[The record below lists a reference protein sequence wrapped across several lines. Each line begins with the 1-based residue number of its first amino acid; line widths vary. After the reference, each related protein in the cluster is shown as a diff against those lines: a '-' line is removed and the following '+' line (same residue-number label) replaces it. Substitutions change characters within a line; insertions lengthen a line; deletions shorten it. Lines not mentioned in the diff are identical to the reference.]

1 MFLAE
6 NNIIYKLDQLTEK
19 YIEVCQGV
27 EIEEVMTD
35 VISYEK
41 IVRLKLFLSEGEVF
55 IEIPRKNFVQKEII
69 QELLKRG
76 LSINVRD
83 VNALISY
90 LFQCEKGALQTYYH
104 TQLGFHP
111 VKGSLVYLASQ
122 SVGGDVDSFSL
133 QYDRMQPKG
142 NEESWLKLIE
152 TEVIGHP
159 ALELVLVIGYSAML
173 VGRLSHLI
181 GYSNLLILLH
191 NETSSGKT
199 TALKL
204 MASIY
209 GNPDIGKRGI
219 IGTLDTTDNALIDSV
234 CDKNGFP
241 ILLDEAMIEQGK
253 NWSNLIYRME
263 AGSERARL
271 NQDITAR
278 QLRSWNTTII
288 MTSESSMLEN
298 SSNHGGLNIRLF
310 EIKKAFTDSAEH
322 SNRILRGIS
331 AHHGYGFFDFAGTLL
346 NSEEEVLAS
355 LYNRRKEMLC
365 NRVLHKN
372 ALTIRIMEKLAVL
385 SATAV
390 ILKKMIKIN
399 IDVDAIDNE
408 IIAIHDEIA
417 NRRELD
423 DEALQYFKQW
433 LLENKNNFDKEA
445 IYRNGQKNHSLSKI
459 SVGNT
464 FGKIYTDEGGTIFEV
479 VISTKKLREVFS
491 NTRFPSPTVIF
502 KAWKNKNI
510 IINCDAGRLDTKR
523 TISGIS
529 TRVYIIQFPKE
540 DATTPSDNVEE
551 AKSVHQDTEEEETD
565 EYED

>member
-1 MFLAE
+1 
-6 NNIIYKLDQLTEK
+6 
-19 YIEVCQGV
+19 
-27 EIEEVMTD
+27 MTD

-55 IEIPRKNFVQKEII
+55 IEIPREKFVQRELI
-69 QELLKRG
+69 QELLKKG

-83 VNALISY
+83 VNTLISY
-90 LFQCEKGALQTYYH
+90 LFHCEKGSLQTYYH
-104 TQLGFHP
+104 TKLGFHP

-122 SVGGDVDSFSL
+122 LLGGDVDSFSL
-133 QYDRMQPKG
+133 QYDKMQPNG

-159 ALELVLVIGYSAML
+159 ALELALVIGYSAML

-234 CDKNGFP
+234 CDRNGFP
-241 ILLDEAMIEQGK
+241 VLLDEAMIEQGK
-253 NWSNLIYRME
+253 DWSNLIYRME

-278 QLRSWNTTII
+278 QLRGWNTTIT

-310 EIKKAFTDSAEH
+310 ELKRAFTDSAEH

-331 AHHGYGFFDFAGTLL
+331 EHHGYGFFDFAGALL
-346 NSEEEVLAS
+346 NAEEEVLVR

-385 SATAV
+385 SATAA
-390 ILKKMIKIN
+390 ILKKVIKIN
-399 IDVDAIDNE
+399 VDIGAIDNE

-417 NRRELD
+417 NRRELE
-423 DEALQYFKQW
+423 DEALQFFKQW
-433 LLENKNNFDKEA
+433 LLENKNSFAKEVFC
-445 IYRNGQKNHSLSKI
+445 RNGQKSHSLSKN
-459 SVGNT
+459 SDGNT
-464 FGKIYTDEGGTIFEV
+464 FGKIYINEGGAIFEV

-502 KAWKNKNI
+502 KAWKDKNI
-510 IINCDAGRLDTKR
+510 IINCDTDRLDTKR

-529 TRVYIIQFPKE
+529 TRVYIIQLPKE
-540 DATTPSDNVEE
+540 DVTTPSDYVAETKWVN
-551 AKSVHQDTEEEETD
+551 QDTEEEETD